1 MHQGKANCADSLRPV
16 ALISSNA
23 SPRCVAN
30 DARPQGLDG
39 TPRPAQAQ
47 PLSAPSRGKL
57 KPSRPS
63 ERDNRS
69 FREFRRQE
77 RQSTRQDLGGAAI
90 NLPAVG
96 GKTDAVPRAG
106 LEGPPKP
113 AEEHFPRP
121 VRRMGQADAPPGR
134 RHGGAAAL
142 KYPTCR
148 KDPLD
153 RPTAPL
159 ADDVRARTSRAGR
172 QGEQA
177 KAQQAKQK
185 SLRPRRGHTKT
196 STLRHLLASYP
207 HFNPDRGKRDSRRA
221 KTAVTAPF
229 PPTIQTPRHYL
240 ETGSS
245 PRPMPRAAAR

>member
-1 MHQGKANCADSLRPV
+1 MAVVVAGYALGTETGPAQGQDADCAPGKGQLRRLTVRPV

-96 GKTDAVPRAG
+96 GKTDAELSLNLGDGVP
-106 LEGPPKP
+106 
-113 AEEHFPRP
+113 
-121 VRRMGQADAPPGR
+121 GQA
-134 RHGGAAAL
+134 AAVWAW
-142 KYPTCR
+142 
-148 KDPLD
+148 
-153 RPTAPL
+153 
-159 ADDVRARTSRAGR
+159 S
-172 QGEQA
+172 
-177 KAQQAKQK
+177 
-185 SLRPRRGHTKT
+185 SLM
-196 STLRHLLASYP
+196 AS
-207 HFNPDRGKRDSRRA
+207 
-221 KTAVTAPF
+221 
-229 PPTIQTPRHYL
+229 I
-240 ETGSS
+240 SS
-245 PRPMPRAAAR
+245 PSANFTP